1 MSRSFGVL
9 DTGSHLAYNALF
21 VIDSSGVVQASFSI
35 KKPTTDDR
43 ETAESEVK
51 ILFLDQASHVSE
63 ADLPLDTAA
72 DVVELLRCVAMSI
85 FGHFVA
91 DIAMDLLREAI
102 ADEDRV

>member
-9 DTGSHLAYNALF
+9 DTSSHLAYNALF
-21 VIDSSGVVQASFSI
+21 VIDSSGVVQAN
-35 KKPTTDDR
+35 DR

-63 ADLPLDTAA
+63 AHLPLDTAA
-72 DVVELLRCVAMSI
+72 DVVELLRCVTMSI
-85 FGHFVA
+85 IGHFVA
-91 DIAMDLLREAI
+91 DIALMDLLREAI